1 MGANSVAAIAYNF
14 YWIVAFGALWAV
26 ASYLR
31 TYRRKMTPA
40 TLAFSVGAAI
50 NFAGDAV
57 SKAWFWVWS
66 LGILFFNSS
75 NSNFFALV
83 SDSLDTLPSTS
94 SSTTLLPSCYCR
106 RSLHLII
113 DRHTQL
119 PVFGL
124 RPSWLQSSCRTIS
137 NSSSTTT
144 SSTFSVTPIDIMAR
158 FR

>member
-57 SKAWFWVWS
+57 SKAWFWVWRWIGKPQH
-66 LGILFFNSS
+66 LVDHPIVIAITVMAAFGILLAIRFWTHGRYGEIAWARI
-75 NSNFFALV
+75 ALAAG
-83 SDSLDTLPSTS
+83 LGAG
-94 SSTTLLPSCYCR
+94 LLGM
-106 RSLHLII
+106 LMH
-113 DRHTQL
+113 
-119 PVFGL
+119 
-124 RPSWLQSSCRTIS
+124 
-137 NSSSTTT
+137 
-144 SSTFSVTPIDIMAR
+144 
-158 FR
+158 